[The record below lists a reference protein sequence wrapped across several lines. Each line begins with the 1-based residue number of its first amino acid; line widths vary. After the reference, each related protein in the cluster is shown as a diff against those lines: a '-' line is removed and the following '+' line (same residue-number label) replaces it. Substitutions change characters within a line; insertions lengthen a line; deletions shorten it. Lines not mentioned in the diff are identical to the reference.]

1 MSSSPIMENG
11 SSASRIGLAAKR
23 TLDMA
28 PLPPVV
34 LTERVAVLT
43 VVPSI
48 VNGFGVMEQVD
59 PFGPEQVK
67 LIELLNPFSGATERM
82 Y

>member
-1 MSSSPIMENG
+1 MSSKPIMENG
-11 SSASRIGLAAKR
+11 SSASRTGLAAKR
-23 TLDMA
+23 ALDMA

-34 LTERVAVLT
+34 TTERVAVLT
-43 VVPSI
+43 VIPSM
-48 VNGFGVMEQVD
+48 VNGFGAMEQLE